1 MTEVETSGKVTMYAD
16 RIMSEIHDD
25 MAGPFPWGKQIPRDV
40 GSFSNVHDYCDANGY
55 LDAIPG
61 DISSD
66 AWNDLANA
74 VLDECDRRLA
84 SEALALDSGERCR
97 YGRLARFNGGSR
109 GRGHWIHL
117 DDGSHQC
124 EPCQFCK

>member
-1 MTEVETSGKVTMYAD
+1 MNGQAEQVSHYAD
-16 RIMSEIHDD
+16 EIMREIHAD
-25 MAGPFPWGKQIPRDV
+25 MGRPFPWGKQIPRDV

-55 LDAIPG
+55 PLDAIPG
-61 DISSD
+61 DINSD
-66 AWNDLANA
+66 AWSDLTNA

-84 SEALALDSGERCR
+84 AEALALDSGERCPC
-97 YGRLARFNGGSR
+97 GRLARFNGGSR